1 VSNVSTI
8 TVPTQQFRLSFWHAE
23 IARLIGEGLPNRE
36 IKKHVKI
43 SDSRLSILRANP
55 LIKREAARF
64 KQMHEDKYRKALEVF
79 ADSAVEMA
87 HQTTALAKNPL
98 MPGQVRLAAIQV
110 ALDHAEKL
118 SPLGAQTKSNGGA
131 EESFEMLL
139 KMTRRQ
145 TGELDTQPQYAELSP
160 ERTEA
165 ELLEDSYDE
174 PDGDDIPD
182 CATVID
188 TDTLAEMPCVS
199 DDAPPLT
206 ATIPVPPSVAA
217 STTLPKV
224 ASSLPP
230 PDPEMVKLQTLLSKL
245 VV

>member
-1 VSNVSTI
+1 M
-8 TVPTQQFRLSFWHAE
+8 
-23 IARLIGEGLPNRE
+23 IGEGLPNRE
-36 IKKHVKI
+36 IMRRVKI
-43 SDSRLSILRANP
+43 TGPRLSVLRANP

-118 SPLGAQTKSNGGA
+118 SPLAGQTRSANGGA

-139 KMTRRQ
+139 RMTRRQ
-145 TGELDTQPQYAELSP
+145 TGELDTDPTPAELSP

-165 ELLEDSYDE
+165 ELLQ
-174 PDGDDIPD
+174 DGELDDP
-182 CATVID
+182 
-188 TDTLAEMPCVS
+188 AEFDLSDALSVTPY
-199 DDAPPLT
+199 DDAPSPLPQPDT
-206 ATIPVPPSVAA
+206 SDISVAA
-217 STTLPKV
+217 SSTLSRLSPPEG
-224 ASSLPP
+224 ASSPVP
-230 PDPEMVKLQTLLSKL
+230 SPEMQKLQTLMSKL

>member
-1 VSNVSTI
+1 MSNVSTI
-8 TVPTQQFRLSFWHAE
+8 TTPTQQFRLSFWHSE
-23 IARLIGEGLPNRE
+23 IAKLIGEGLPNRE
-36 IKKHVKI
+36 IMKRVKI
-43 SDSRLSILRANP
+43 TGPRLSVLRANP
-55 LIKREAARF
+55 LIKREAARY

-79 ADSAVEMA
+79 ADQAVEMA

-110 ALDHAEKL
+110 ALEHAEKL
-118 SPLGAQTKSNGGA
+118 SPLGAQSKTGGGA

-145 TGELDTQPQYAELSP
+145 TGELDAQAQYAELSP

-165 ELLEDSYDE
+165 ELMEDSYDE
-174 PDGDDIPD
+174 PDDADLPVG
-182 CATVID
+182 ATLID

-199 DDAPPLT
+199 DDAPPLLPQT
-206 ATIPVPPSVAA
+206 GVAA

-230 PDPEMVKLQTLLSKL
+230 LDPEMEKLKTLMSKL